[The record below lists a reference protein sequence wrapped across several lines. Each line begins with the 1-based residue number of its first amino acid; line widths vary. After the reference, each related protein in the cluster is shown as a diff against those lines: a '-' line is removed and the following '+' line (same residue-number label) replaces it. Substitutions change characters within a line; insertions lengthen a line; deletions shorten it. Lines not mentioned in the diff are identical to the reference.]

1 VLDENGSGQTPD
13 VVDGLDFIIDNHN
26 KRKSE
31 PGFVGSVINMSWGM
45 PGNSSAILNMVQ
57 KASAAGIHMVAA
69 SGNQGIS
76 SCSQTP
82 SNIGGTQGPVISV
95 GSVGFGSDISSFS
108 NTGTC
113 TDVYAA
119 GESIISTWT
128 GGDNVI
134 NILDGTSMACPHVA
148 GLVAYL
154 MVEKPELASDVKGM
168 KSFIAS
174 SALQHAIAGN
184 AEQGDPML
192 LANNGITG
200 ADVSGLMGV
209 VKTKRGLDIRI
220 DRPSMHKRALNLSG
234 INSAVTE
241 VVDWFR

>member
-1 VLDENGSGQTPD
+1 
-13 VVDGLDFIIDNHN
+13 
-26 KRKSE
+26 
-31 PGFVGSVINMSWGM
+31 
-45 PGNSSAILNMVQ
+45 
-57 KASAAGIHMVAA
+57 MVAA
-69 SGNQGIS
+69 SGNQGTS

-108 NTGTC
+108 NTGAC

-134 NILDGTSMACPHVA
+134 NILDGTSMACPHVT

-154 MVEKPELASDVKGM
+154 MVEKAELASDVKAM

-184 AEQGDPML
+184 AGQGDPML
-192 LANNGITG
+192 LANNGIAG
-200 ADVSGLMGV
+200 ADVSSLTSI
-209 VKTKRGLDIRI
+209 VKSRRGLEIRI
-220 DRPSMHKRALNLSG
+220 DRPSSMPKRALNLSG
-234 INSAVTE
+234 INSAVAE
-241 VVDWFR
+241 VVDWFRGRKTLRMRMVSEKPTLRF